1 MEILINIAYLIS
13 GFILNSLIRNLI
25 IYLLRIKEK
34 IRYAERI
41 IEKEEKRRK
50 FKEKFDFDNGNNIN
64 NK

>member
-1 MEILINIAYLIS
+1 MDILICIAYFVS
-13 GFILNSLIRNLI
+13 GFIANSLIRSII

-50 FKEKFDFDNGNNIN
+50 FKEKFDFDNNLEE
-64 NK
+64 K